1 LLVAVTLVAHGC
13 CEVTFGLMIHVLQ
26 LHLLLHQTV
35 KRGETAMTRAR
46 NLLSSTASLHPLVQH
61 PESPHVMPLATRHV
75 LRELHGLTLPPAS
88 QVSTNSAND
97 AADSPPHHPLLA
109 SSSPSDDQTPS
120 PPLPRPSV
128 AFDLLSQ
135 EEPPLPRPSVAFDL
149 LSQDEEL
156 ISVDDSGSGDDITT
170 PMMM

>member
-1 LLVAVTLVAHGC
+1 MGC
-13 CEVTFGLMIHVLQ
+13 CEVTFDLMIHVLQ
-26 LHLLLHQTV
+26 FHLLLHQTV
-35 KRGETAMTRAR
+35 KREETAMTRTR
-46 NLLSSTASLHPLVQH
+46 NLLSSTTSLLPLVQH
-61 PESPHVMPLATRHV
+61 PDPPHVMPLATRHV

-109 SSSPSDDQTPS
+109 SSSPSDDQTP
-120 PPLPRPSV
+120 PS
-128 AFDLLSQ
+128 
-135 EEPPLPRPSVAFDL
+135 PPLPRPSVAFDL

>member
-1 LLVAVTLVAHGC
+1 
-13 CEVTFGLMIHVLQ
+13 MIHVLQ
-26 LHLLLHQTV
+26 LHLLLHPTV
-35 KRGETAMTRAR
+35 KRKETAMTRAR

-61 PESPHVMPLATRHV
+61 PDPPHVMPLATRHV

-88 QVSTNSAND
+88 
-97 AADSPPHHPLLA
+97 
-109 SSSPSDDQTPS
+109 SSPCDDQTPS

-135 EEPPLPRPSVAFDL
+135 DEPPLPRPSVAFDL
-149 LSQDEEL
+149 LPQDEEL